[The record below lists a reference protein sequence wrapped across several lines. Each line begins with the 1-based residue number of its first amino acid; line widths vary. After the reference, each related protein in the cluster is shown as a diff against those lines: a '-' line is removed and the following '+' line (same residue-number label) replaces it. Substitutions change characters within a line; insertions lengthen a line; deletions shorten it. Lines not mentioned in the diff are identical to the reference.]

1 MVTCQNATTIETIQ
15 VDITGATELQLPENE
30 LTFKGDISRNGI
42 VKWVLNNFF
51 FIKNLENL
59 KKCKTQ
65 KLVNE
70 TWNWKWEVMERPD
83 SSDDIEIGG
92 ITTKKLHLSKLI
104 AGGYTLSLEV
114 NNDKETKRG
123 NGTFHFDVL
132 EAKKVNHPPHAI
144 ISDLPAPILPDTK
157 VRFN

>member
-1 MVTCQNATTIETIQ
+1 MTCQNATTIATTETIQ

-42 VKWVLNNFF
+42 VKWVLMIFF
-51 FIKNLENL
+51 YKDIENM
-59 KKCKTQ
+59 KKIQNPKI
-65 KLVNE
+65 VNE

-157 VRFN
+157 VRF

>member
-1 MVTCQNATTIETIQ
+1 M
-15 VDITGATELQLPENE
+15 
-30 LTFKGDISRNGI
+30 K
-42 VKWVLNNFF
+42 KW
-51 FIKNLENL
+51 
-59 KKCKTQ
+59 KTQ
-65 KLVNE
+65 EIVNE

-123 NGTFHFDVL
+123 NGTFHFNVL
-132 EAKKVNHPPHAI
+132 EAKKVNHPPRAI

-157 VRFN
+157 VKLPRNFITVEIRIYLLQFYLHFDVKSKMVL